1 MLRGVPRIF
10 ITPAATEY
18 TSAGPNL
25 KSEIR
30 NPKSRGFT
38 LLEVILALGLSG
50 LVLVAVAMALDIHLR
65 LVDSNRT
72 GVEEARLARVLLD
85 HIAEDL
91 TNVVQKPID
100 VEKLVTNV
108 TSQGTAAAG
117 AAGGTAGAAP
127 TAGTAAS
134 APTAGGTSTGG
145 TSTGGTST
153 GGTSTGGTGTGG
165 TSAGGTGTGGTSTG
179 GTGTGTSSTGTTGSD
194 STATG
199 TATSAQAQSPPGLY
213 GTASELQVDTSRL
226 PRIDEIQGM
235 LNSEGSAV
243 PGVLS
248 DVKTV
253 SYYVINDQVSG
264 AGYAAGLSQAGTGLS
279 QTGTGLVRL
288 EFDRA
293 TAAWLAQQGQLV
305 AMTQDVEPIAPE
317 VADIEFRYFDGTE
330 LLEEWDSSVRGGLPV
345 AVEITL
351 YIIPAR
357 HRNDPGWTSLRTTL
371 QGPLASTQGVLVFRR
386 LVYLP
391 TAQPTTADTSSTTS
405 DTSSEETAEG
415 STGTTGQGS
424 TGGSTTGGGS
434 GQ

>member
-1 MLRGVPRIF
+1 MLTTRLGR
-10 ITPAATEY
+10 EY
-18 TSAGPNL
+18 ALPGPNL
-25 KSEIR
+25 KSEVL
-30 NPKSRGFT
+30 NPKSQIPNPKSPGFT

-108 TSQGTAAAG
+108 TSQGAAAAG
-117 AAGGTAGAAP
+117 ASGGTAGGAA

-153 GGTSTGGTGTGG
+153 GGT
-165 TSAGGTGTGGTSTG
+165 GTGGTSTG
-179 GTGTGTSSTGTTGSD
+179 GTGTSSTGATGGD

-199 TATSAQAQSPPGLY
+199 TDTLAAPQSAPGLY
-213 GTASELQVDTSRL
+213 GTAYELQVDTSRL

-235 LNSEGSAV
+235 LATEGSAV

-317 VADIEFRYFDGTE
+317 VAAIEFSYFDGTE
-330 LLEEWDSSVRGGLPV
+330 LLEEWDSSQRGGLPV

-371 QGPLASTQGVLVFRR
+371 QGSLASTQGVLVFRR

-391 TAQPTTADTSSTTS
+391 TAQPTTADATSTTS
-405 DTSSEETAEG
+405 DTSSEETAGG
-415 STGTTGQGS
+415 STGATGQGS

>member
-1 MLRGVPRIF
+1 MRFV
-10 ITPAATEY
+10 
-18 TSAGPNL
+18 
-25 KSEIR
+25 
-30 NPKSRGFT
+30 
-38 LLEVILALGLSG
+38 
-50 LVLVAVAMALDIHLR
+50 
-65 LVDSNRT
+65 
-72 GVEEARLARVLLD
+72 
-85 HIAEDL
+85 
-91 TNVVQKPID
+91 
-100 VEKLVTNV
+100 
-108 TSQGTAAAG
+108 
-117 AAGGTAGAAP
+117 
-127 TAGTAAS
+127 
-134 APTAGGTSTGG
+134 
-145 TSTGGTST
+145 
-153 GGTSTGGTGTGG
+153 
-165 TSAGGTGTGGTSTG
+165 
-179 GTGTGTSSTGTTGSD
+179 
-194 STATG
+194 
-199 TATSAQAQSPPGLY
+199 
-213 GTASELQVDTSRL
+213 RL

-235 LNSEGSAV
+235 LATEGSAV

-264 AGYAAGLSQAGTGLS
+264 AGYAAGLSQAGTGL
-279 QTGTGLVRL
+279 VRL

-293 TAAWLAQQGQLV
+293 NAAWLSQQGQLV

-330 LLEEWDSSVRGGLPV
+330 LLEEWDSSQRGGLPV

-371 QGPLASTQGVLVFRR
+371 QGSLASNQGVLVFRR

-434 GQ
+434 G